1 MSAISLQYPFT
12 SEVINQTA
20 LKDYKTYLKHYS
32 FRNLKP
38 MSFDEFL
45 KNYDN

>member
-1 MSAISLQYPFT
+1 MSSISLQYSLS
-12 SEVINQTA
+12 SEGINQTA
-20 LKDYKTYLKHYS
+20 LKNYKTYLKHYS

-45 KNYDN
+45 KNYRS